1 MNTNDQWFEPGDKV
15 MRVRDSSAPE
25 GNPHT
30 PFGKVF
36 CVEKCWALHG
46 HNVMTLV
53 GIDPS
58 PYKRYSTEK
67 FRKVEEIRLCV
78 DALKHSKTQEIQ
90 TH

>member
-15 MRVRDSSAPE
+15 MRVKASDYAE
-25 GNPHT
+25 WQKMT

-36 CVEKCWALHG
+36 CVKDCWFCAFDG
-46 HNVMTLV
+46 RPTMRLV
-53 GIDPS
+53 GLEQHAS
-58 PYKRYSTEK
+58 LTER

-78 DALKHSKTQEIQ
+78 DALKHSKTQEFQ